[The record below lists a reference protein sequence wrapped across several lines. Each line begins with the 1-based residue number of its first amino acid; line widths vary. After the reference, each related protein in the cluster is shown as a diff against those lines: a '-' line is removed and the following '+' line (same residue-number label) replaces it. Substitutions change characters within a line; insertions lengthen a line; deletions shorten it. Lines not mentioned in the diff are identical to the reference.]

1 MGQRH
6 LGILRGHR
14 SPEAHA
20 SDRGISPGST
30 GHSRSLGV
38 ALPVPNHDE
47 SVTAFGREGDRLHQL
62 REMGVGGV
70 ARSAAGR
77 KPSRTTCRYHR
88 NTERRSARI
97 GQNSLV
103 CVWNCCTVPGQTTTT
118 GAICSMPAVSHL
130 HFNAVTAEASTPK
143 LQIARKNNIAQ
154 RIEHVSAHRLQTESC
169 LEAQMLENMVEIHQQ
184 IVILCCC
191 VQKLKI
197 KRFRDTEK
205 KDAYFPEI
213 CPL

>member
-1 MGQRH
+1 MKAMGQRH

-47 SVTAFGREGDRLHQL
+47 SVTALGREGDRLHQL

-97 GQNSLV
+97 GQNTVVWYV
-103 CVWNCCTVPGQTTTT
+103 CGIAVQFRGKQRQLEPFALCPPSVTC
-118 GAICSMPAVSHL
+118 ISMPSPLRHQRPNCRSREKTTLPNGLNMFPHIDCKPKAAWKHKCWKTWWKYTNKLLYFVAVC
-130 HFNAVTAEASTPK
+130 
-143 LQIARKNNIAQ
+143 RK
-154 RIEHVSAHRLQTESC
+154 
-169 LEAQMLENMVEIHQQ
+169 
-184 IVILCCC
+184 
-191 VQKLKI
+191 
-197 KRFRDTEK
+197 
-205 KDAYFPEI
+205 
-213 CPL
+213 

>member
-1 MGQRH
+1 MQVSPQ
-6 LGILRGHR
+6 HR
-14 SPEAHA
+14 AQ
-20 SDRGISPGST
+20 ISTHWPK
-30 GHSRSLGV
+30 HS
-38 ALPVPNHDE
+38 
-47 SVTAFGREGDRLHQL
+47 
-62 REMGVGGV
+62 
-70 ARSAAGR
+70 
-77 KPSRTTCRYHR
+77 
-88 NTERRSARI
+88 
-97 GQNSLV
+97 SLV